1 MHNKIHSVISPLFR
15 IKNADTET
23 GWNVQIL
30 RSVWII
36 SAEIRYLLSEQKKF
50 QNKSKN
56 IDEVYQS
63 VFFRCIMFLSYRVTF
78 LCNVLGQIHY
88 TSESPVRYFFYE
100 KVVKWCYLHKQCVK
114 YRYHNYGK
122 ADHCCRYKKRICTE
136 INFSFFLIPSLLHTK
151 TCGFYKSRRFF
162 PCFFKLSKLFFNFHM
177 LSVHTLS
184 APDFH
189 TLYDPSAHLHLP
201 GYPVEAQ
208 SCLFRR

>member
-36 SAEIRYLLSEQKKF
+36 SAEIRYLLSGQKKF

-100 KVVKWCYLHKQCVK
+100 KVVKWCFIILLIYIYRDCYTQEYLNGLNEEKTSF
-114 YRYHNYGK
+114 
-122 ADHCCRYKKRICTE
+122 I
-136 INFSFFLIPSLLHTK
+136 INI
-151 TCGFYKSRRFF
+151 RVVIARW
-162 PCFFKLSKLFFNFHM
+162 
-177 LSVHTLS
+177 V
-184 APDFH
+184 
-189 TLYDPSAHLHLP
+189 
-201 GYPVEAQ
+201 
-208 SCLFRR
+208 

>member
-36 SAEIRYLLSEQKKF
+36 SAEIRYLLSGQKKF

-100 KVVKWCYLHKQCVK
+100 KVVKWCYLSK
-114 YRYHNYGK
+114 YAGLNSVMHLN
-122 ADHCCRYKKRICTE
+122 
-136 INFSFFLIPSLLHTK
+136 NSSFLSYNKPVSTHDL
-151 TCGFYKSRRFF
+151 CFY
-162 PCFFKLSKLFFNFHM
+162 
-177 LSVHTLS
+177 
-184 APDFH
+184 A
-189 TLYDPSAHLHLP
+189 Y
-201 GYPVEAQ
+201 
-208 SCLFRR
+208 

>member
-30 RSVWII
+30 RSVWMI

-78 LCNVLGQIHY
+78 LCNVLCQIHY
-88 TSESPVRYFFYE
+88 TSESPVRYFLSIYFIYSPAGFQE
-100 KVVKWCYLHKQCVK
+100 SLSSLFSISFRSTVYATFTSLSFLM
-114 YRYHNYGK
+114 
-122 ADHCCRYKKRICTE
+122 
-136 INFSFFLIPSLLHTK
+136 INSESPYSEPLSAQSYVYPSLVH
-151 TCGFYKSRRFF
+151 GYF
-162 PCFFKLSKLFFNFHM
+162 PSK
-177 LSVHTLS
+177 
-184 APDFH
+184 
-189 TLYDPSAHLHLP
+189 
-201 GYPVEAQ
+201 
-208 SCLFRR
+208 

>member
-1 MHNKIHSVISPLFR
+1 MNIHIQYYRNMHNKIHSVISPLFR

-36 SAEIRYLLSEQKKF
+36 SAEIRYLLSGQKKF

-100 KVVKWCYLHKQCVK
+100 KVVKWCYLSK
-114 YRYHNYGK
+114 YAGLNS
-122 ADHCCRYKKRICTE
+122 T
-136 INFSFFLIPSLLHTK
+136 
-151 TCGFYKSRRFF
+151 
-162 PCFFKLSKLFFNFHM
+162 
-177 LSVHTLS
+177 
-184 APDFH
+184 
-189 TLYDPSAHLHLP
+189 LHLNNSIFLP
-201 GYPVEAQ
+201 YNKPVSTHDLCFYAY
-208 SCLFRR
+208 